1 MPAYHRAMAQRAT
14 ERTELLWSNAGW
26 AAPSA
31 APGFAQPDLMDWL
44 ETADDAA
51 LDRLDFGVIA
61 MSQDGIVVA
70 YNAAESRLAG
80 LRAGRVLGRHFFTA
94 VAPCTNNYL
103 IAHRYETEAEIDA
116 TIDYVF
122 TLRMNPTKVRL
133 RLLKRAAAPRMY
145 LAVDRR

>member
-1 MPAYHRAMAQRAT
+1 MSSVEVRRCDRRDGECAISSRAGFEVSAFK
-14 ERTELLWSNAGW
+14 
-26 AAPSA
+26 PA

-80 LRAGRVLGRHFFTA
+80 LRAAF
-94 VAPCTNNYL
+94 P
-103 IAHRYETEAEIDA
+103 
-116 TIDYVF
+116 
-122 TLRMNPTKVRL
+122 
-133 RLLKRAAAPRMY
+133 
-145 LAVDRR
+145 